1 MARHKYDPPLEAA
14 ERDRG
19 DYHRQVLR
27 SELVA
32 LRQDLDRAIAET
44 KADLARIREGAA
56 AKRG

>member
-1 MARHKYDPPLEAA
+1 MARRKYEPPLAAA

-32 LRQDLDRAIAET
+32 LRQDLDRAIAE
-44 KADLARIREGAA
+44 AQAELARVREG
-56 AKRG
+56 K